1 MHLSKTF
8 EILCNMLNGPEL
20 SLSTMSIKIS
30 KKLSLVSIPE
40 YPWVLWVSVSTKNST
55 VFEIKYFALK
65 KDVESETSIISKM
78 YLCFI
83 RNDEN

>member
-1 MHLSKTF
+1 M
-8 EILCNMLNGPEL
+8 
-20 SLSTMSIKIS
+20 
-30 KKLSLVSIPE
+30 
-40 YPWVLWVSVSTKNST
+40 STKNST